1 MSARPDVSIVIVT
14 YNSLGVI
21 GSCLDALMRDGA
33 PPVGAEVIVIDNLSA
48 DDTVE
53 MLRARYP
60 WVRVV
65 ENDSN
70 AGFSRAV
77 NLAATH
83 ARGRHLLLLNP
94 DARISAE
101 GVARLSALLDADP
114 SIGAAAP
121 VLENEGEEVVI
132 LAAGH
137 APTMTKMFLHQ
148 SGLSRL
154 GRRWSVLEG
163 HYLFSADVQDGVR
176 DVDWVSGGCLM
187 VPVDTWRRAGGLTD
201 RWFMY
206 AEDVEFCLRLRAA
219 GLRVVI
225 DAGQRAHHALGGS
238 SSGVEGAVNTAW
250 IVNLF
255 DLYGW
260 RMARSDRQ
268 QRLWRAIVLAGMHGR
283 LWWFRASTLRGRDRR
298 AAAAQI
304 RRFDIYAS
312 ALRRAPLTSDR
323 EPFSRSLRAADDGS
337 PLRSA

>member
-1 MSARPDVSIVIVT
+1 MSASPAVSIIVVT

-21 GSCLDALMRDGA
+21 GSCLDALTRDGE
-33 PPVGAEVIVIDNLSA
+33 PPADTEVIVVDNLST
-48 DDTVE
+48 DDTVAV
-53 MLRARYP
+53 LRERHP
-60 WVRVV
+60 WVHVI

-77 NLAATH
+77 NLAAAH
-83 ARGRHLLLLNP
+83 AAGRHLLLLNP
-94 DARISAE
+94 DARISSE
-101 GVARLSALLDADP
+101 GVARLSRLLDSDP
-114 SIGAAAP
+114 SIGAASP

-137 APTMTKMFLHQ
+137 APTMTRMFLHQ

-154 GRRWSVLEG
+154 GRRWSALEG
-163 HYLFSADVQDGVR
+163 HYLFAADVRKGVR

-187 VPVDTWRRAGGLTD
+187 VPRDVWRRAGGLTD

-219 GLRVVI
+219 GLRVIV
-225 DAGQRAHHALGGS
+225 DAGERAHHALGGS
-238 SSGVEGAVNTAW
+238 SSGVEGSVNTAW

-260 RMARSDRQ
+260 RMARTGLQ
-268 QRLWRAIVLAGMHGR
+268 QQLWRAIVLAGMHGR
-283 LWWFRASTLRGRDRR
+283 LWWFRAAARRRRDPE

-304 RRFDIYAS
+304 RRFGIYAS
-312 ALRRAPLTSDR
+312 ALGRAPLTRDR
-323 EPFSRSLRAADDGS
+323 EPFSRWL
-337 PLRSA
+337 

>member
-1 MSARPDVSIVIVT
+1 MSASPDVSIVIVT

-21 GSCLDALMRDGA
+21 GSCLDALTRDGA
-33 PPVGAEVIVIDNLSA
+33 PPVDAEVIVVDNLST
-48 DDTVE
+48 DDTVAV
-53 MLRARYP
+53 LRERYP

-83 ARGRHLLLLNP
+83 ARGRNLLLLNP
-94 DARISAE
+94 DARISAD

-137 APTMTKMFLHQ
+137 EPTMTKMFLHQ

-154 GRRWSVLEG
+154 GRRWRVLEG
-163 HYLFSADVQDGVR
+163 HYLFAADVREGVR

-187 VPVDTWRRAGGLTD
+187 TPLELWRRAGGLTD

-225 DAGQRAHHALGGS
+225 DAGERAHHALGGS
-238 SSGVEGAVNTAW
+238 SSGVEGSVNTAW

-255 DLYGW
+255 DLFGW
-260 RMARSDRQ
+260 RMARTDLH
-268 QRLWRAIVLAGMHGR
+268 QRLWRAIVLAGMYGR
-283 LWWFRASTLRGRDRR
+283 LGWFRATARRRDPD

-304 RRFDIYAS
+304 RRFGIYAS
-312 ALRRAPLTSDR
+312 ALRRAPLTRDR
-323 EPFSRSLRAADDGS
+323 EAFSRSL
-337 PLRSA
+337 

>member
-1 MSARPDVSIVIVT
+1 MSGQPAVSIIVVT

-21 GSCLDALMRDGA
+21 GSCLDALARDGA
-33 PPVGAEVIVIDNLSA
+33 PPTEVEVIVIDNLST
-48 DDTVE
+48 DDTVAVLHE
-53 MLRARYP
+53 RYP
-60 WVRVV
+60 WVRVI
-65 ENDSN
+65 ENDEN

-83 ARGRHLLLLNP
+83 ALGRHLLLLNP

-101 GVARLSALLDADP
+101 GVARLSRLLDSDP

-137 APTMTKMFLHQ
+137 APTVAKMFLHQ

-154 GRRWSVLEG
+154 GRRWRVLEG
-163 HYLFSADVQDGVR
+163 HYLFAADVREGVR

-187 VPVDTWRRAGGLTD
+187 VPRDVWRRAGGLTD

-219 GLRVVI
+219 GLRVII
-225 DAGQRAHHALGGS
+225 DAGERAQHALGGS
-238 SSGVEGAVNTAW
+238 SSGVEGSVNTAW

-260 RMARSDRQ
+260 RMARTAAQ
-268 QRLWRAIVLAGMHGR
+268 QRLWRAIVLAGMNGR
-283 LWWFRASTLRGRDRR
+283 LWWFRAAARR
-298 AAAAQI
+298 RHDPEAVAAQI
-304 RRFDIYAS
+304 RRFGIYAS
-312 ALRRAPLTSDR
+312 ALRHAPLTRDR
-323 EPFSRSLRAADDGS
+323 EPFRRSL
-337 PLRSA
+337 

>member
-1 MSARPDVSIVIVT
+1 MSTGPDVSILVVT
-14 YNSLGVI
+14 YNSRNVI
-21 GSCLDALMRDGA
+21 GACLDALLRDGGA
-33 PPVGAEVIVIDNLSA
+33 PTGAEVVVVDNLST
-48 DDTVE
+48 DDTVAV
-53 MLRARYP
+53 LRERYP
-60 WVRVV
+60 WVRVI
-65 ENDSN
+65 ENDEN

-77 NLAATH
+77 NLAASH
-83 ARGRHLLLLNP
+83 ARGRNLLLLNP
-94 DARISAE
+94 DARISPE

-114 SIGAAAP
+114 TIGAAAP

-137 APTMTKMFLHQ
+137 EPTMAKMFLHQ

-154 GRRWSVLEG
+154 GRRWSLLEG
-163 HYLFSADVQDGVR
+163 HYLFAADVRDGVR

-187 VPVDTWRRAGGLTD
+187 TPADVWRRAGGLSD

-225 DAGQRAHHALGGS
+225 DAGERAYHALGGS
-238 SSGVEGAVNTAW
+238 SSNVEGAVNTAW

-260 RMARSDRQ
+260 RMARSDLQ
-268 QRLWRAIVLAGMHGR
+268 QRLWRGIVLAGMYGR
-283 LWWFRASTLRGRDRR
+283 QGWFRLAARRGRRPD

-304 RRFDIYAS
+304 RRFGIYAD
-312 ALRRAPLTSDR
+312 ALRRAPLSRDR
-323 EPFSRSLRAADDGS
+323 ETFSRSL
-337 PLRSA
+337 

>member
-1 MSARPDVSIVIVT
+1 MSARPAVSIIVVT

-21 GSCLDALMRDGA
+21 GSCLDALTRDGE
-33 PPVGAEVIVIDNLSA
+33 PPADTEVIVVDNLST
-48 DDTVE
+48 DDTVAV
-53 MLRARYP
+53 LREGHP
-60 WVRVV
+60 WVRVI

-77 NLAATH
+77 NLGADHAA
-83 ARGRHLLLLNP
+83 GRHLLLLNP

-101 GVARLSALLDADP
+101 GVARLSRLLDSDP
-114 SIGAAAP
+114 SIGAASP

-137 APTMTKMFLHQ
+137 APTVTRMFLHQ

-154 GRRWSVLEG
+154 GRRWSALEG
-163 HYLFSADVQDGVR
+163 HYLFAADVREGVR

-187 VPVDTWRRAGGLTD
+187 VPRDVWRRAGGLTD

-219 GLRVVI
+219 GLRVIV
-225 DAGQRAHHALGGS
+225 DAGERAHHALGGS
-238 SSGVEGAVNTAW
+238 SSGVEGSVNTAW

-260 RMARSDRQ
+260 RMARTGLQ
-268 QRLWRAIVLAGMHGR
+268 QQLWRAIVLAGMHGR
-283 LWWFRASTLRGRDRR
+283 LWWFRAAARR
-298 AAAAQI
+298 RHDPEAAAAQI
-304 RRFDIYAS
+304 RRFGIYAS
-312 ALRRAPLTSDR
+312 ALRRAPLTRER
-323 EPFSRSLRAADDGS
+323 EPFSRSL
-337 PLRSA
+337 